1 MAPSLTAA
9 ALDSTIS
16 SQESAQATSSPSSC
30 GSCASD
36 EDQQEELEH
45 LGVADTVLN
54 DDNWSW
60 LRDLLDPVRDADVR
74 KQAKVFFARLFKL
87 QDAAGMEATL
97 SEMETWRGKLGDESE
112 RPRERE
118 LARALFLLGYD
129 KSMSLAK

>member
-1 MAPSLTAA
+1 MTPSLTAA

-16 SQESAQATSSPSSC
+16 SQEFVQTQSPPSSC
-30 GSCASD
+30 GSCTSD
-36 EDQQEELEH
+36 EDQEEELEH

-60 LRDLLDPVRDADVR
+60 LRDLLDPVHDAAVR
-74 KQAKVFFARLFKL
+74 KQAKVFFARLFKS

-97 SEMETWRGKLGDESE
+97 SEMETWRGELGDERE
-112 RPRERE
+112 RPRELE

-129 KSMSLAK
+129 KSMSLVR